1 MWIGV
6 FIYWVI
12 KSRNQ
17 GVLNEIVGLAKLLF
31 SGLIV
36 YIPAI
41 FRFQVSSLLS
51 SLTVQIFG
59 LIVTGSGCFI
69 CILAREYLASNW
81 SGKVVTQENHALIK
95 IGPYKFVR
103 HPIYSGVLV
112 MMLGASFIIGNFMSF
127 YWVLLCFL
135 GLFQKSKAE
144 EKLLTEKFG
153 ESYEQYK
160 KETKMLIPYL
170 I

>member
-1 MWIGV
+1 MWIVV

-17 GVLNEIVGLAKLLF
+17 GVLNEIAGLAKLLF
-31 SGLIV
+31 SGLVV
-36 YIPAI
+36 YIPVI
-41 FRFQVSSLLS
+41 FHFQVSSRLS
-51 SLTVQIFG
+51 SSTAQIIG
-59 LIVTGSGCFI
+59 LIVTGLGCFI
-69 CILAREYLASNW
+69 CILAREYLASSW
-81 SGKVVTQENHALIK
+81 SGKVVTQENHVLIK
-95 IGPYKFVR
+95 TGPYKFVR

-112 MMLGASFIIGNFMSF
+112 MMLGTSFIVGNFMSF
-127 YWVLLCFL
+127 YWVLLCFF

-144 EKLLTEKFG
+144 EKLLAEKFG

-170 I
+170 L